1 MSIAEKIQSLTAART
16 AIQNAI
22 TAKGGAIT
30 AADGFEDFATAIAAI
45 PSSGG
50 GSGLKKTLV
59 ATTAEEMTLKDFLT
73 ANPVPLK
80 YRSGVVLLI
89 AEASTAPTQGSG
101 TINFCMFF
109 YSYNN
114 SEYTK
119 YGMAINYKASLDVP
133 NDMRINTMTANN
145 AGYFTI
151 SNDSITS
158 SNSTNSTRYFPVGT
172 VFSKIDIPFDLRT
185 RTIDETEVQ
194 R

>member
-1 MSIAEKIQSLTAART
+1 MSIYSKLSALLTAANT
-16 AIQNAI
+16 KTGESDTTLTDAVQTLIDGY
-22 TAKGGAIT
+22 GG
-30 AADGFEDFATAIAAI
+30 GG
-45 PSSGG
+45 GG
-50 GSGLKKTLV
+50 GSGLVKTLV

-119 YGMAINYKASLDVP
+119 YGMAMNYKASLDVP

-158 SNSTNSTRYFPVGT
+158 SNSTNSTRYFPAGA
-172 VFSKIDIPFDLRT
+172 VFSKIDIPFDLAT
-185 RTIDETEVQ
+185 RTIDETEV
-194 R
+194 

>member
-1 MSIAEKIQSLTAART
+1 MSIYSKLSALLSAANTKTGESDTTLTD
-16 AIQNAI
+16 AIQTLI
-22 TAKGGAIT
+22 DGYGQGG
-30 AADGFEDFATAIAAI
+30 G
-45 PSSGG
+45 GG
-50 GSGLKKTLV
+50 GSGLVKTYI

-119 YGMAINYKASLDVP
+119 YGMAINYRTSLDAP
-133 NDMRINTMTANN
+133 NDLKINTMIAKNG
-145 AGYFTI
+145 GYFTI

-158 SNSTNSTRYFPVGT
+158 SHSTESTRYFPAGA

-185 RTIDETEVQ
+185 RTIDETEV
-194 R
+194 